1 MEFVVCRRCPRC
13 HAHVLDITCTPS
25 RLLAERADRRQT
37 SGVRFLGSRT
47 PTRRPETILAFAK
60 PVSVVRTCTRRVRA
74 VRLLTATWAS
84 FSRTKQSSRFRSCC
98 GSPSPEK
105 TLRRRSDEKCVLTRA
120 EITSNGLHQ
129 MYRWNGESAVC
140 CRQLLVSHTSPTTL
154 CGSGDKFVENGSVAM
169 CLVPCASR
177 QMQCQSTHLALSV
190 QIARR

>member
-1 MEFVVCRRCPRC
+1 MEFLGCRRCPRC

-47 PTRRPETILAFAK
+47 PTGRPDTVLAFVK

-84 FSRTKQSSRFRSCC
+84 FLRTKQSSRFRSCR

-105 TLRRRSDEKCVLTRA
+105 TLRRRSDEKRVLTRA
-120 EITSNGLHQ
+120 EITSNGLHR
-129 MYRWNGESAVC
+129 MYRWNGESAVR
-140 CRQLLVSHTSPTTL
+140 CRQLLSHTSPATL
-154 CGSGDKFVENGSVAM
+154 RGSGDKFVENGSVAM
-169 CLVPCASR
+169 CLVPCACR
-177 QMQCQSTHLALSV
+177 QMQCQSIRPSV
-190 QIARR
+190 AIQIARS